1 MDKHWD
7 FYSLGKNTFK
17 KEKEI
22 FESRVKKQQFIQENV
37 FEELVKVA
45 MHPKRI
51 VKYLNMWDTL
61 LMTSIIYYDL
71 YL

>member
-1 MDKHWD
+1 MDKPWD
-7 FYSLGKNTFK
+7 FYGLGKNTFK

-51 VKYLNMWDTL
+51 VKYLNMGYSIDDLDNL
-61 LMTSIIYYDL
+61 L
-71 YL
+71 